1 MMTLVIFLLLMDSAV
16 LFSQCK
22 EHFILHESS
31 KAGGIADGTDNYYL
45 DLIIQDIAI
54 AGQKNFNEI
63 SLQFD
68 YQVNYVTDR
77 CIPGKVDI
85 SVLPVTVKCQPLFY
99 HGYDISNAIRPA
111 KADLVFNLLQDD
123 GYVSDSLIFSDIPL
137 EKDSNLYTSMASVR
151 NDTSFS
157 LSVSFSRGI
166 FHYTQASYELFR
178 DRILE
183 IDQYYAASLV
193 ADTTRIWVENG
204 FLSETG
210 NRPEMILR
218 QAELERIIKYIQ
230 PGRFPS
236 AFLPGQYDIDGLD
249 AKCQELIRTSKR
261 FTAIINYDRFGSDV
275 SGGMSSVKEL
285 IKNYLEVFDHYHRL
299 AYRSDF
305 RFVNFIEG
313 LASPG
318 FTNAG
323 LFSVYRSICRNHPV
337 NSHTLRSWCRL
348 LVRGLIERGEV
359 FDTTGNQ
366 LRALTYYNSAYDL
379 ARLMNLREDQ
389 SKALQLAGR
398 MKSGISES
406 YMEISR
412 KSALTENP
420 ALAAQY
426 FRDAMNLF
434 SGKDEINPVPAWLHD
449 YEIWLFEYF
458 ENQAIKYIDLK
469 NYDKALI
476 YLNEI
481 QFHCL
486 SSASYPCPEKFHD
499 WMGMVRKGIYLDLLD
514 KAWNLSLKN
523 ESQAEEFYRQAVA
536 MRSMAGYRIE
546 KVVREENLEVSF
558 RQSNYD
564 GLMQKGLSYYNTGE
578 FVSALYYFN
587 NALALEKFVLPR
599 PYPDLYDYRQYAAR
613 RVILQFLSDGR
624 VKTWANDLEGA
635 ELVAKQVRRMLTDY
649 QFSENDS
656 LASQYFY
663 LEENILQ
670 NKCEKIVEEFNDL
683 MSKAESARVNNDL
696 VLAGKMTEDAVNLS
710 MTHLDCGIRDDD
722 AWNQK
727 VLLESPS
734 DFRKMEKELDEL
746 VHKSSTEYL
755 LAFQDLRDYYYNE
768 KLLEQGVVFIP
779 LFDRVIQQKDSAFLV
794 GMLDHYI
801 MLKDFDHAFRLL
813 KRLNELGIS
822 STGLEDEQKTLAGF
836 MARRDARDTT
846 ITKPWIRLE
855 SYVGHD
861 KWFRSFR
868 RSYESSWLKAT
879 GWKVKYWPFI
889 WKK

>member
-1 MMTLVIFLLLMDSAV
+1 MMTLVIILFFMIPLSV
-16 LFSQCK
+16 FSQCK
-22 EHFILHESS
+22 KHFILDQSVTT
-31 KAGGIADGTDNYYL
+31 GGIDGIDNYYL
-45 DLIIQDIAI
+45 NLIIQDIAL
-54 AGQKNFNEI
+54 AGQQNFNEI
-63 SLQFD
+63 LLKFE
-68 YQVNYVTDR
+68 YQIHYVTDR
-77 CIPGKVDI
+77 CAPGKVEI
-85 SVLPVTVKCQPLFY
+85 SVLPLAVKCDPLFY
-99 HGYDISNAIRPA
+99 HGYDISNAVKPE
-111 KADLVFNLLQDD
+111 KADLVFNLLQDE
-123 GYVSDSLIFSDIPL
+123 GYISDSLIFYDISP
-137 EKDSNLYTSMASVR
+137 EKDSNLYTTLATVR
-151 NDTSFS
+151 NDTSLS
-157 LSVSFSRGI
+157 LSVSFSRAV
-166 FHYTQASYELFR
+166 FHFTQFSYNLFR
-178 DRILE
+178 DRILQ

-193 ADTTRIWVENG
+193 ADSARVWADNG
-204 FLSETG
+204 FLSETTG
-210 NRPEMILR
+210 RPEMILR
-218 QAELERIIKYIQ
+218 QAELGHIIKYIKPDQ
-230 PGRFPS
+230 FPS
-236 AFLPGQYDIDGLD
+236 AFLPGQYDLDGLN
-249 AKCQELIRTSKR
+249 AKYHELIRKKKR
-261 FTAIINYDRFGSDV
+261 FVAIISYDRFGSNV
-275 SGGMSSVKEL
+275 SDRMISVKEM
-285 IKNYLEVFDHYHRL
+285 IKNYLDRFDHYHNL
-299 AYRSDF
+299 AYHADF

-313 LASPG
+313 LARPD
-318 FTNAG
+318 FNNAG
-323 LFSVYRSICRNHPV
+323 LYSVYKALCRNQNV
-337 NSHTLRSWCRL
+337 SRGALRCWCRL
-348 LVRGLIERGEV
+348 LVQGFIERGDS

-379 ARLMNLREDQ
+379 ARLMNLGEDQ
-389 SKALQLAGR
+389 SKAIQLAGR

-420 ALAAQY
+420 AMAAQY
-426 FRDAMNLF
+426 FREAMNLF
-434 SGKDEINPVPAWLHD
+434 TGKDEINPVPVWLHD
-449 YEIWLFEYF
+449 YEIWLFENF
-458 ENQAIKYIDLK
+458 ESQAVKYIDLK

-486 SSASYPCPEKFHD
+486 SSASYSCPEKFHD
-499 WMGMVRKGIYLDLLD
+499 WMGMVRKGVYLDLLD

-523 ESQAEEFYRQAVA
+523 ESQAEEVYRQAVA

-546 KVVREENLEVSF
+546 KDVKEESLEVSF
-558 RQSNYD
+558 RQSKYD
-564 GLMQKGLSYYNTGE
+564 GLMQKGLGYYNAGE
-578 FVSALYYFN
+578 FVSALYFFN
-587 NALALEKFVLPR
+587 NALAIEKFVLPR
-599 PYPDLYDYRQYAAR
+599 PHPDLYDYRQYAAR
-613 RVILQFLSDGR
+613 MVILQFLSDGR
-624 VKTWANDLEGA
+624 VKTWANDFEGA
-635 ELVAKQVRRMLTDY
+635 ESVAKQVREMLTDY

-656 LASQYFY
+656 LTSQYFY

-710 MTHLDCGIRDDD
+710 LTHLDCGIRDDD

-746 VHKSSTEYL
+746 VHKSSIEYL
-755 LAFQDLRDYYYNE
+755 LAFQDLRNYYYNE

-801 MLKDFDHAFRLL
+801 MLRDFDHAFRLL
-813 KRLNELGIS
+813 KRLSELGIS
-822 STGLEDEQKTLAGF
+822 SVNLGDQQKSVADL